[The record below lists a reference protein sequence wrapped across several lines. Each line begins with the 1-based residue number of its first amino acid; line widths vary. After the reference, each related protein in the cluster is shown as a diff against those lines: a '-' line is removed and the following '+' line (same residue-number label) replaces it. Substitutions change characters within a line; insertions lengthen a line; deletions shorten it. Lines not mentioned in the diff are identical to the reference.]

1 MTLFVYTDALSFKMA
16 SHKDHDNKFYMSI
29 SQGEDN
35 HPFDYFRA
43 LYGKFRDYR
52 VQTNGWPS
60 AYLNRL
66 I

>member
-1 MTLFVYTDALSFKMA
+1 MA

-29 SQGEDN
+29 SQGDDN

-52 VQTNGWPS
+52 VQTIGEENNLFF
-60 AYLNRL
+60 YLL
-66 I
+66 LS